1 MSTPERYQ
9 TWSVPPQ
16 DLRLHHSAS
25 QKGEEALKNSSG
37 ECVNEWVS
45 ESERV
50 SPQVFRQWQN
60 LFVLTD
66 LGPWTLT
73 NRNFSKNWW
82 EARWGTQAR
91 LHGGGILVIFEGSL
105 EGANGHYFRQ
115 RHRYVKVRGA
125 EVLSSSRNILP
136 QSHTWQTRQGT
147 VQALHKLVTSSV
159 IHPGHPPAQ
168 EPSKAPQCPHMRL
181 FQGCLPSTNHSLS
194 LGLWWWS
201 HPSWCP
207 YWVLWI

>member
-91 LHGGGILVIFEGSL
+91 LHWDSCSTREWKQVTGTLLAPREGSL
-105 EGANGHYFRQ
+105 APIMGESGDGSADREGGMGWLRRSADPFG
-115 RHRYVKVRGA
+115 GA
-125 EVLSSSRNILP
+125 VCRAHAQYPALAPGASEVVL
-136 QSHTWQTRQGT
+136 GF
-147 VQALHKLVTSSV
+147 
-159 IHPGHPPAQ
+159 G
-168 EPSKAPQCPHMRL
+168 L
-181 FQGCLPSTNHSLS
+181 FVSYCL
-194 LGLWWWS
+194 
-201 HPSWCP
+201 
-207 YWVLWI
+207 